1 MGEPCGEGRSP
12 LLRLEGIRKQK
23 SENRSEPNHFCF
35 LLSAFCFETLV
46 RARPKPRPAERWIRG
61 YLMVTLAPASS
72 KAFLIF
78 SASSFET
85 PSFTV

>member
-12 LLRLEGIRKQK
+12 LLRLGNVDTAGNDDPGGTNCTARREDC
-23 SENRSEPNHFCF
+23 NAAAV
-35 LLSAFCFETLV
+35 SAALD
-46 RARPKPRPAERWIRG
+46 
-61 YLMVTLAPASS
+61 YLTVTLAPASS

-85 PSFTV
+85 PSLTV